1 MKSYSQRMRE
11 TRRLILLRLLS
22 EQNGYRANAAS
33 LHIGLHSL
41 DGLTCSRDDVL
52 TDLAWL
58 AEQHLIDCEQTS
70 SGVTVATLLQRGQD
84 VVDGNARVPG
94 IAGPGLKQQPD

>member
-1 MKSYSQRMRE
+1 MKSYPQRLRE
-11 TRRLILLRLLS
+11 SRRLILLRLLS

-41 DGLTCSRDDVL
+41 GLTSSRDDVL

-58 AEQHLIDCEQTS
+58 KEQHLIDSEDTS
-70 SGVTVATLLQRGQD
+70 AGVTIATLLARGQD
-84 VVDGNARVPG
+84 VIDGNTRVPG
-94 IAGPGLKQQPD
+94 ISAPELKRNPD

>member
-11 TRRLILLRLLS
+11 SRRAILLRLLG
-22 EQNGYRANAAS
+22 EQPGYRANASS

-41 DGLTCSRDDVL
+41 GLTSSRDDVL

-58 AEQHLIDCEQTS
+58 ADQHLIDREETAA
-70 SGVTVATLLQRGQD
+70 GVTIATLLARGQD
-84 VVDGNARVPG
+84 VVEGTARVPG
-94 IAGPGLKQQPD
+94 ISAPELKRNPN

>member
-1 MKSYSQRMRE
+1 MKGYAQRRRE
-11 TRRLILLRLLS
+11 SRRLILLRLLS

-41 DGLTCSRDDVL
+41 GLTASRDDVL

-58 AEQHLIDCEQTS
+58 AEQHLIDCEETPA
-70 SGVTVATLLQRGQD
+70 GVTIATLLARGQD
-84 VVDGNARVPG
+84 AVDGTARVPG
-94 IAGPGLKQQPD
+94 ISPPELKQQPD